1 MGTSKAFSAR
11 SKLPPGGHP
20 EKHLFLPASGLCWDE
35 FSVQSSWL
43 CPELLFFYFIA
54 LFSSFFVY
62 FFLSCVDKD
71 DLEFSEIHLPLS
83 VRCWD

>member
-62 FFLSCVDKD
+62 FFLSIV
-71 DLEFSEIHLPLS
+71 
-83 VRCWD
+83 